1 MFLLLTAL
9 DKNEQIGL
17 SDLAVYLIFGTFS
30 ESLEIILT
38 IIPSFILMS
47 KVIPPGIEGTM
58 FSLTVTLIA
67 LSNFVI
73 RNLLGTVINDLFVKV
88 TKENL
93 DNFWILMTIQL
104 VSKFYPLLIIN
115 CLVPTNK
122 EVNDLQ
128 YQYLKEANILISQRE
143 SVKLSEQDPNE
154 DELV

>member
-1 MFLLLTAL
+1 M
-9 DKNEQIGL
+9 
-17 SDLAVYLIFGTFS
+17 YLIFGTFS

-38 IIPSFILMS
+38 VIPSFILMS

-73 RNLLGTVINDLFVKV
+73 RNLFGTIINDLFVKV

-93 DNFWILMTIQL
+93 DDFWILMTIQL

-122 EVNDLQ
+122 EVDELQ
-128 YQYLKEANILISQRE
+128 DKYLLEANIISAE
-143 SVKLSEQDPNE
+143 
-154 DELV
+154 